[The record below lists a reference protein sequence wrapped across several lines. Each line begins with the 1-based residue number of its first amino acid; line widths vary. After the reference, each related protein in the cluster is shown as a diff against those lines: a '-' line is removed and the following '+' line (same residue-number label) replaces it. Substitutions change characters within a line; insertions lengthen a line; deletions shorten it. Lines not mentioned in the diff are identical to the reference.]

1 MSLRQT
7 YRLWAP
13 MYDVFLKPA
22 TRSARAKNLAPLGRL
37 HGQTI
42 AIIGIGSGLDL
53 EWLRLHARPAQCI
66 GLDITRAMLNKAQM
80 RSRDCPFPL
89 HLIEGD
95 AMQTPLASARFDY
108 VILHL
113 ILAVVPNPAAVLA
126 EASRLLKPGGHI
138 LIFDKFLHPQQ
149 KAPLRRLI
157 SPLLGI
163 LATRTDVEFE
173 PLLTAQPELT
183 CVRDEPLLARGWFRG
198 ITLQKYPQ
206 EQHPLEQ
213 HKD

>member
-22 TRSARAKNLAPLGRL
+22 TRSARAKNLAQLGRL
-37 HGQTI
+37 DGLNL
-42 AIIGIGSGLDL
+42 AVIGIGSGLDL

-66 GLDITRAMLNKAQM
+66 GLDITRAMLNKAQI
-80 RSRDCPFPL
+80 RRRDCPFPL

-95 AMQTPLASARFDY
+95 AMQTPLASGQFDY
-108 VILHL
+108 VVLHL

-126 EASRLLKPGGHI
+126 EASRLLKPGGQI

-157 SPLLGI
+157 SPLLGL

-173 PLLTAQPELT
+173 PLLAAHSELT

-198 ITLQKYPQ
+198 ITLQKHPIN
-206 EQHPLEQ
+206 QHPINH